1 MSKQI
6 KKLLEV
12 GDTVFSARGGQEM
25 TVTKIEKDGFE
36 TDQDYFLYSE
46 VRKLYFLTKY
56 GYWQAQQRGK
66 DKR

>member
-1 MSKQI
+1 MSTQI
-6 KKLLEV
+6 KKLLNV
-12 GDTVFSARGGQEM
+12 GNTVFSAQGGQEM

-56 GYWQAQQRGK
+56 GYWQAQQRRK
-66 DKR
+66 DEK